1 MTPMPMSRNG
11 RAHLAIFSKR
21 AFDDGW
27 RVRKWAVELT
37 RTAIAVAVAKHVKRN
52 FDFKSAKIGV
62 NRLIVSRLPAELR
75 PSQDRPANPEGLL
88 ALFPQVFGFFLEQ

>member
-1 MTPMPMSRNG
+1 MSRNG

-52 FDFKSAKIGV
+52 FDFKPAKIGV
-62 NRLIVSRLPAELR
+62 NRLIVS
-75 PSQDRPANPEGLL
+75 LL
-88 ALFPQVFGFFLEQ
+88 FASRTKAKPR